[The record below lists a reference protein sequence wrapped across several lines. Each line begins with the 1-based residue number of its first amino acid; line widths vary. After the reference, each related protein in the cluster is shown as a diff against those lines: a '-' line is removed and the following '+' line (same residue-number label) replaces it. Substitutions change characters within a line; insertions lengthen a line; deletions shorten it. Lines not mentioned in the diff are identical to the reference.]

1 MSGDLKDKLD
11 DLLILM
17 KFFFEVV
24 MLRLEDISKVLLR
37 LLSEDSDFDF
47 VLWIVVWKVWLN
59 IGISVIKS
67 FFFLGVRYL
76 IEGCMFFF
84 RFF

>member
-67 FFFLGVRYL
+67 FFFFRGKVFDRGVYV
-76 IEGCMFFF
+76 FF
-84 RFF
+84 

>member
-24 MLRLEDISKVLLR
+24 MLRLEDCSKVLLR

-67 FFFLGVRYL
+67 FFFFGGKVFDRGVYV
-76 IEGCMFFF
+76 FF
-84 RFF
+84 

>member
-59 IGISVIKS
+59 IGISVIKLL
-67 FFFLGVRYL
+67 FFFGGKVFDRGVYV
-76 IEGCMFFF
+76 FF
-84 RFF
+84 